1 MSEQVEAHLLE
12 EIAQL
17 RDEIARLKGE
27 KSEEAVIP
35 KIKPSYSFSSMT
47 ERKLKE
53 LLPVKRVF
61 YQESKF
67 DSWLNSSIELTE
79 DETSFLTN
87 LLKKRKERIE
97 VYNEQTLS
105 IKFIG
110 SILNRVDFEIDKD
123 EISDFYDYSLTF
135 EFEEFIFN
143 GEPDFFVAK
152 GIDDPQN
159 PYFFIQEF
167 KKTKDPKYP
176 EPQLV
181 AELITAVEINSWQ
194 EIKGAFIVGINWH
207 FVILEKVENRYQYY
221 VSEPLLVTRIDDLT
235 LIYKSLLFVKNEI
248 IELVDKERA
257 K

>member
-17 RDEIARLKGE
+17 KDEIARLKGE
-27 KSEEAVIP
+27 KKEEVITP

-47 ERKLKE
+47 EKKLEE
-53 LLPVKRVF
+53 LLPVEQIFHQGNR
-61 YQESKF
+61 F
-67 DSWLNSSIELTE
+67 DKWFQGDIAILEKDTNFLNELLE
-79 DETSFLTN
+79 LRGD
-87 LLKKRKERIE
+87 RIE
-97 VYNEQTLS
+97 AYNEQALS

-110 SILNRVDFEIDKD
+110 SLLNRVNFELVDKKV
-123 EISDFYDYSLTF
+123 SDFYENSISY
-135 EFEEFIFN
+135 EFEDFILA

-152 GIDDPQN
+152 GIKEPKT

-181 AELITAVEINSWQ
+181 AELITAVEINRWQ
-194 EIKGAFIVGINWH
+194 EIKGAFIVGASWH
-207 FVILEKVENRYQYY
+207 FVILEKVTDGYQYY
-221 VSEPLLVTRIDDLT
+221 VSQPFLATRIDDLT

-248 IELVDKERA
+248 IELVDKES
-257 K
+257 